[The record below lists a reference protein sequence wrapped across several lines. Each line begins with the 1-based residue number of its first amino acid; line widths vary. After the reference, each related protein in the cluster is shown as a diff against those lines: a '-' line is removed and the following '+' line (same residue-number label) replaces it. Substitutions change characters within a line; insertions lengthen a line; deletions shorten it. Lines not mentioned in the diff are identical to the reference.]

1 MTFCLR
7 KQRSGSFQWE
17 MEEAVGE
24 GAACLHGSTAGRE
37 GSGGE
42 GARGAPSV
50 LPRPGGMRG
59 RTGGG
64 GRRARAAPPG
74 LRSHLPPGG
83 PPGRGAP
90 RWHRPHGRASGRGI
104 SASVARVLPP
114 RAPFPVKH
122 PPGDAAPGSGAAL
135 RPSPRSLP
143 AHGVPR
149 PAARRASPAARRALA
164 ASARPPLGPP
174 GPTPRSG
181 HGRGARSGNSPHPR
195 GVPHGAAPRPTA
207 GSARAVPPA
216 CPACAPQHP
225 ARGEPPP
232 RLGGPNPTASPRAA
246 GSRPTGCGVPAPYT
260 DLSIRATGV
269 PAPRPDAGSQTVQQ
283 TSPSRRAPSPAA
295 SP

>member
-1 MTFCLR
+1 MAPSSRQGQRPRNQRLR
-7 KQRSGSFQWE
+7 CARSPPTRSIPRQTPSRGRSARLRGCSAAVATLGSR
-17 MEEAVGE
+17 
-24 GAACLHGSTAGRE
+24 TRRPP
-37 GSGGE
+37 
-42 GARGAPSV
+42 ARCPPSIPCGAPSPRR
-50 LPRPGGMRG
+50 LGTAPARAPGAHPPLRARPG
-59 RTGGG
+59 
-64 GRRARAAPPG
+64 RAERE
-74 LRSHLPPGG
+74 
-83 PPGRGAP
+83 
-90 RWHRPHGRASGRGI
+90 
-104 SASVARVLPP
+104 
-114 RAPFPVKH
+114 F
-122 PPGDAAPGSGAAL
+122 
-135 RPSPRSLP
+135 PSP
-143 AHGVPR
+143 
-149 PAARRASPAARRALA
+149 
-164 ASARPPLGPP
+164 
-174 GPTPRSG
+174 T
-181 HGRGARSGNSPHPR
+181 